1 MPPRRETATAAP
13 RLSLRIELP
22 GGARIGPG
30 KVRLLEEIRARGSIS
45 AAGRALRMSYR
56 RAWELADE
64 LSRQL
69 GQPVVQAAPGGAGGG
84 GARLTPLGE
93 AVIARYRAIEA
104 ATMAGAAPHLAALMA
119 AAPEG

>member
-104 ATMAGAAPHLAALMA
+104 ATMA
-119 AAPEG
+119 